1 MTEESTIES
10 DRVKDTKPTDKAT
23 NSDKVLSELDEIRK
37 ALEEEKNRAECYLN
51 RLKYLQADFENY
63 KKRMNRDMIELVKYG
78 NEQLISKLLDV
89 VDNLE
94 RAVISGKEVK
104 EKEALLDGV
113 EIVLKDLKETLKK
126 EGLEEIG
133 AVGEVFNPNLHDAV
147 DKIETNDYPSNTIVK
162 EIRKGYLFNGKLIR
176 PSKVKVALN
185 PLNKE

>member
-1 MTEESTIES
+1 
-10 DRVKDTKPTDKAT
+10 
-23 NSDKVLSELDEIRK
+23 
-37 ALEEEKNRAECYLN
+37 
-51 RLKYLQADFENY
+51 
-63 KKRMNRDMIELVKYG
+63 MIELVKYG